1 MHNSKTGTNTNR
13 EYPYMLIASTIDI
26 ALLKHFIS
34 RPNNIGIIIAIP
46 NIAIIANG
54 TLEISNL

>member
-1 MHNSKTGTNTNR
+1 
-13 EYPYMLIASTIDI
+13 MLIASTIDI

-34 RPNNIGIIIAIP
+34 KPNSIGIIIAIP
-46 NIAIIANG
+46 NIAIIAKG